1 MTWAGR
7 GTPFP
12 ARGWEGRLSFA
23 NRFVALAATAS
34 ALTTA
39 ARNSVAALLA
49 RACFID
55 RQGSTVDLVPV
66 EGRDR
71 GLRLIAIVH
80 LDKAKAFRAA
90 GIPIHDDL
98 GRLHRTVRHKQILQ
112 IAVGHLIGQVA
123 DIQLLGHAGP
133 PSKKSRE
140 TSQAHS
146 GPVLSH
152 EKASIIAAKIK
163 GTVPLKQ
170 RDSPLYFSGSNCELG
185 TKKSNVGGTTARL
198 P

>member
-12 ARGWEGRLSFA
+12 ARGWEGRLSFP

-71 GLRLIAIVH
+71 GLRLIASVH
-80 LDKAKAFRAA
+80 LDRAQAYRVA
-90 GIPIHDDL
+90 GIPIHDAR
-98 GRLHRTVRHKQILQ
+98 GRLQPTFPHP
-112 IAVGHLIGQVA
+112 A
-123 DIQLLGHAGP
+123 
-133 PSKKSRE
+133 
-140 TSQAHS
+140 
-146 GPVLSH
+146 
-152 EKASIIAAKIK
+152 
-163 GTVPLKQ
+163 
-170 RDSPLYFSGSNCELG
+170 
-185 TKKSNVGGTTARL
+185 
-198 P
+198 